1 MPETQNSNLAQ
12 LSAAGV
18 SVWLDDLSRERLD
31 SGNLAELIATRS
43 VVGVTTN
50 PTIFQGA
57 LTKGDAYQAQFTE
70 LVDRGAGVD
79 EVIRVLTTDDVRRAC
94 DLLLPVHE
102 ASGGID
108 GRVSIEVDPRLAHDT
123 DKTVAQALELWKI
136 IDRPNLLVKIP
147 ATEAGLPAI
156 TRVIGEG
163 ISVNVTL
170 IFSVDRYEAVIGA
183 FLAGLEKA
191 RHIGRDISHVHSV
204 ASFFVSR
211 VDTEIDKRLEEIGT
225 EEALALRGKAGLAN
239 ARLAYAL
246 FERVFGGSNELWN
259 TLADAGAHAQ
269 RPLWAS
275 TGVKNPAY
283 PDTLYVTELVAPQTV
298 NTMPEKTLEATADH
312 GSVHG
317 DTIRGTAEES
327 QQVFDALTAAGI
339 DLDDVFAQLETE
351 GVDKFEKSW
360 GELLD
365 AIDAQVRDARAQG

>member
-1 MPETQNSNLAQ
+1 MPDTQNSNLAQ

-57 LTKGDAYQAQFTE
+57 LAQGDAYEAQFTE
-70 LVDRGAGVD
+70 LVERGANVD

-94 DLLLPVHE
+94 DVLAPVYE

-123 DKTVAQALELWKI
+123 ISTVAQALELWKI
-136 IDRPNLLVKIP
+136 VDRPNVLIKIP

-163 ISVNVTL
+163 VSVNVTL
-170 IFSVDRYEAVIGA
+170 IFSVHRYEAVIGA

-204 ASFFVSR
+204 ASVFVSR
-211 VDTEIDKRLEEIGT
+211 VDTEIDKRLEQIGT
-225 EEALALRGKAGLAN
+225 AEALALRGKAGLAN

-246 FERVFGGSNELWN
+246 FERVFGGSNDLWN
-259 TLADAGAHAQ
+259 TLAHSGAHAQ

-275 TGVKNPAY
+275 TGVKNPEY

-365 AIDAQVRDARAQG
+365 AIDAQIRDARAQG

>member
-1 MPETQNSNLAQ
+1 MAQ

-57 LTKGDAYQAQFTE
+57 LAQGDAYEAQFTE
-70 LVDRGAGVD
+70 LVERGANVD

-94 DLLLPVHE
+94 DVLAPVYE

-123 DKTVAQALELWKI
+123 ISTVAQALELWKI
-136 IDRPNLLVKIP
+136 VDRPNVLIKIP

-163 ISVNVTL
+163 VSVNVTL
-170 IFSVDRYEAVIGA
+170 IFSVHRYEAVIGA

-204 ASFFVSR
+204 ASVFVSR
-211 VDTEIDKRLEEIGT
+211 VDTEIDKRLEQIGT
-225 EEALALRGKAGLAN
+225 AEALALRGKAGLAN

-246 FERVFGGSNELWN
+246 FERVFGGSNDLWN
-259 TLADAGAHAQ
+259 TLAHSGAHAQ

-275 TGVKNPAY
+275 TGVKNPEY

-365 AIDAQVRDARAQG
+365 AIDAQIRDARAQG